1 MLAPL
6 TIFLSCQL
14 AGEVMARGLSLPV
27 PGPVIGLVL
36 LALLLLAWV
45 RRRGAG
51 ATELRDSGL
60 ARVAKVLVAAL
71 GLLFVP
77 TGVGVVQQLNLLGAH
92 AAGILATVIASSV
105 ITMLATVGTFLLVK
119 RLLVRAP

>member
-1 MLAPL
+1 MLGPL

-27 PGPVIGLVL
+27 PGPVVGLVL
-36 LALLLLAWV
+36 LALLLLAYS
-45 RRRGAG
+45 RRRNADA
-51 ATELRDSGL
+51 ATLTDSAL
-60 ARVAKVLVAAL
+60 ARTAQMLVATL

-77 TGVGVVQQLNLLGAH
+77 TGVGVVQQLNLLGTH
-92 AAGILATVIASSV
+92 AVGILSTVIASSI

-119 RLLVRAP
+119 RLLAPAS